1 MIYDSVRLDPL
12 YGQLSECITLERMAK
27 RCPPLYVTGA
37 GGGVSGMLCAALA
50 ADFAPLLILAGS
62 ERDAARLAAAL
73 NAQELP
79 AAVFPQRDPV
89 LYNIAASRTS
99 EYERL
104 SVLLRLL
111 SGELRAAP
119 RSALPFRP
127 RSCGRRE

>member
-62 ERDAARLAAAL
+62 ERDAARLAAAKRSMKTL
-73 NAQELP
+73 SFGFFSVAL
-79 AAVFPQRDPV
+79 
-89 LYNIAASRTS
+89 IA
-99 EYERL
+99 
-104 SVLLRLL
+104 SVTTC
-111 SGELRAAP
+111 ST
-119 RSALPFRP
+119 PFVI
-127 RSCGRRE
+127 